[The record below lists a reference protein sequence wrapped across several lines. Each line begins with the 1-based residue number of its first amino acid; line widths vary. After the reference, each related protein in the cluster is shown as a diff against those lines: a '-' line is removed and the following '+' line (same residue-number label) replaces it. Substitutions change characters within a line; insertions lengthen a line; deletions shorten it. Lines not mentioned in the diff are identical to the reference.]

1 MSSVAAGLALEEGT
15 SLWQDA
21 WRRMRANRL
30 AVVAAVW
37 TFLFVLVCLAGPLLS
52 PWAFDATDLE
62 YGSRGPSLAHWF
74 GTDALGRDLLVRCL
88 LGGRMSLAIGL
99 AAAVVSAL
107 VGTVYGAVSG
117 YAGGRTD
124 DLMMRSVDVLYSL
137 PYLFLV
143 ILLMTFFGRNVILLF
158 VALGLVQ
165 WLTTARIV
173 RGQVLSLKEKEFIA
187 AARAVGTGPSG
198 ILFRHLIPNAL
209 SPVIVAFTLSV
220 PSVILQEA
228 FLSFL
233 GLGVQPPAASLGSL
247 VNDGARHMDLF
258 PWEILFPGLLLASLL
273 LALNFLGDGLRD
285 ALDPKDR

>member
-1 MSSVAAGLALEEGT
+1 MRPPTVTTPWPWGWWSSTAPSCSPRTSSSTWPTASSTRGSAMSSVAAGLALEEGT

-30 AVVAAVW
+30 AVVAAAW
-37 TFLFVLVCLAGPLLS
+37 TLLFVLLCLAGPLLS

-124 DLMMRSVDVLYSL
+124 DLMMRSV
-137 PYLFLV
+137 
-143 ILLMTFFGRNVILLF
+143 
-158 VALGLVQ
+158 
-165 WLTTARIV
+165 
-173 RGQVLSLKEKEFIA
+173 
-187 AARAVGTGPSG
+187 
-198 ILFRHLIPNAL
+198 
-209 SPVIVAFTLSV
+209 
-220 PSVILQEA
+220 
-228 FLSFL
+228 
-233 GLGVQPPAASLGSL
+233 
-247 VNDGARHMDLF
+247 
-258 PWEILFPGLLLASLL
+258 
-273 LALNFLGDGLRD
+273 
-285 ALDPKDR
+285 